1 MPELPD
7 SENRPTKIAKLLT
20 LVPEKHRA
28 ETASVLEKNDAAS
41 LQLLTNII
49 SSEHANRRTRA
60 LLLIT
65 TGALLWIGILV
76 CVVNEM
82 APWYLGIA
90 GFVGTLMP
98 ALSPLTSVPTALE
111 RAAVETAVLSSEKHS
126 IGALLE
132 TLQLFHLPPA
142 LRKKSRQTLIHL
154 LRSLTPEDAD
164 LLTPTQRSQ
173 LYRNLNYIQ
182 RDSELELRLATIAA
196 LQQTGD
202 QTCLGVLYALASGEA
217 ATHTAQT
224 VRQAARDCMERLQ
237 FRLDFAPVSK
247 ISEYT
252 DILINQMQSE
262 ASDPQISATCML
274 ALRQLLPQ
282 IDTTNY
288 RSLLSERDRDRL
300 YQLLVLPSW
309 LFSQNRYGINE
320 VQEEILRTAHRLA
333 DTRALASVRKI
344 ASVHIPHPAAK
355 QMRTTARQTLHL
367 LEAQV
372 EREKE
377 SKTLLRGA
385 SAPADR
391 DQELLRAA
399 SPAET
404 ATAPTELLRA
414 SLPHPER
421 LPVQI
426 VLPTEE
432 SKAALLQHTV
442 DPAP

>member
-1 MPELPD
+1 MTERSDIESRSSKIEGLLALMP
-7 SENRPTKIAKLLT
+7 RR
-20 LVPEKHRA
+20 HRE
-28 ETASVLEKNDAAS
+28 ETAAILEKNDAGS
-41 LQLLTNII
+41 LELLANII
-49 SSEHANRRTRA
+49 ASEHTNRRTRA
-60 LLLIT
+60 FLMIAPGVLLVIGTLLSMTNETVPWYTGAVEVSGFLLL
-65 TGALLWIGILV
+65 
-76 CVVNEM
+76 
-82 APWYLGIA
+82 
-90 GFVGTLMP
+90 
-98 ALSPLTSVPTALE
+98 ALSPLTSIPSALE
-111 RAAVETAVLSSEKHS
+111 KAAAETAVLSGDKHS

-142 LRKKSRQTLIHL
+142 LRKKSRQMLIHL

-173 LYRNLNYIQ
+173 LYRILNYIQ

-196 LQQTGD
+196 LQQIGD

-252 DILINQMQSE
+252 DILIHQMQSE
-262 ASDPQISATCML
+262 AGDPQISATCIL

-282 IDTTNY
+282 IDMTNY

-300 YQLLVLPSW
+300 YHLLVLPSW
-309 LFSQNRYGINE
+309 LFHQNRYGINE
-320 VQEEILRTAHRLA
+320 VQEEILRTAYRLA

-344 ASVHIPHPAAK
+344 AFVQISNPAARH
-355 QMRTTARQTLHL
+355 MRTTARQTLHL

-391 DQELLRAA
+391 AQELLRAA
-399 SPAET
+399 APAET
-404 ATAPTELLRA
+404 AIAPTELLRA
-414 SLPHPER
+414 SLSRPER
-421 LPVQI
+421 PPAQI